1 MALINNNIKNVY
13 KESTMDVVRQSD
25 INPEDASDAPLFYGG
40 KVTRQPLIGGSRTD
54 QFNFS
59 LVSFYGGAKNHFDT
73 HTSDQI
79 LYATGWNRHCIERI

>member
-1 MALINNNIKNVY
+1 M
-13 KESTMDVVRQSD
+13 EVVRQND
-25 INPEDASDAPLFYGG
+25 VNPEDASNAPLFYGG

-59 LVSFYGGAKNHFDT
+59 LVSFYGGAKNHFHT

-79 LYATGWNRHCIERI
+79 LFATHGEGIVANESEEVVM